1 VCSHSTLLSLLLL
14 LLLLLLLVT
23 LSFIV
28 LLLIAKAT
36 TSATT
41 TAVMRQL
48 QEAGIYQTPVEQ
60 QARHLE
66 TELARDALKHKLEAA
81 DRPTAEELTAQGI
94 LYSKQHDLERLLA
107 AAQVGDSPLHC
118 SSRCRVSAYC

>member
-1 VCSHSTLLSLLLL
+1 
-14 LLLLLLLVT
+14 
-23 LSFIV
+23 V
-28 LLLIAKAT
+28 LL
-36 TSATT
+36 
-41 TAVMRQL
+41 L

-94 LYSKQHDLERLLA
+94 LHSKQHDMERLLA
-107 AAQVGDSPLHC
+107 AAQV
-118 SSRCRVSAYC
+118 SATETITITLLQLDEQLWLVQVRAVRS